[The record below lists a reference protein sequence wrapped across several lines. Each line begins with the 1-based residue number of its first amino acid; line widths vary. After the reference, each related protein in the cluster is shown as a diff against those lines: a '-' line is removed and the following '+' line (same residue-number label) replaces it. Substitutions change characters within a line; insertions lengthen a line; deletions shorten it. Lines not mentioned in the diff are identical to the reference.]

1 MRTRHILTIAGLLTA
16 AAIPVLA
23 HHSFAAEYDD
33 KKPVTL
39 VGSVV
44 KTEWLNPHVWLY
56 VDVKDDKGN
65 LVRWQCEGGAPNSI
79 IRQGW
84 SRNTLKEGD
93 KVTIE
98 GFRAKDSTNTCNSRS
113 VKLPNGRQVFA
124 GSADDGGPNAKGAP
138 KE

>member
-1 MRTRHILTIAGLLTA
+1 MRTRHILTIAGLLAA

-56 VDVKDDKGN
+56 LDVKDDKGN
-65 LVRWQCEGGAPNSI
+65 MVRWQCEGGAPNSI

-84 SRNTLKEGD
+84 SRTTLKPGD
-93 KVTIE
+93 QITIE

-113 VKLPNGRQVFA
+113 VKLPNGSKVFA